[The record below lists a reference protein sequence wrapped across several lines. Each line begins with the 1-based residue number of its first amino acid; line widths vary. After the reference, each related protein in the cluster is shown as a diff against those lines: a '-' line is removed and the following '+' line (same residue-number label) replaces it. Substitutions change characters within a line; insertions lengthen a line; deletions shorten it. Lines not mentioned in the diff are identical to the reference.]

1 MKLEDS
7 LGPKNAVANDI
18 TKPESATTA
27 NGGESPAWGWLL
39 MVWMALVVVFN
50 GVIWTTGVTDHRLAQ
65 AVEDG
70 AAAVEKQ
77 HVGEENEDV
86 VRKAIQT
93 QRDTLR
99 FWTVIAAI
107 RDFVIAPLFLGLR
120 AIAVAVALS
129 AVAATA
135 GRPVR
140 FDDSMHECVAW
151 QGVWVTGLAVRAVLM
166 LALDRSAISTSVQM
180 FLAEESYTA
189 STWLLYEQLD
199 CFALIG
205 WLGMAWGGWRR
216 GQAGLLMAVIVCIV
230 LAAIDVGI
238 HGAASVVVNLG
249 MRMSLMPQ

>member
-1 MKLEDS
+1 MKIEDS
-7 LGPKNAVANDI
+7 PGPRKAVTNETASS
-18 TKPESATTA
+18 ESATTA
-27 NGGESPAWGWLL
+27 NGRESPAWGWLL

-50 GVIWTTGVTDHRLAQ
+50 GAIWTTGVIDRGLAQ

-70 AAAVEKQ
+70 AAEVEKQ
-77 HVGEENEDV
+77 HVGEDNEDV
-86 VRKAIQT
+86 VRKEIQT

-107 RDFVIAPLFLGLR
+107 RDFVIAPLSLGLR

-129 AVAATA
+129 AAAATA

-151 QGVWVTGLAVRAVLM
+151 QGVWVAGLAVRLVLM
-166 LALDRSAISTSVQM
+166 FVLNRSAVSTSLQM

-189 STWLLYEQLD
+189 STWLAFEQLD

-205 WLGMAWGGWRR
+205 WLGMAWGGWHR
-216 GQAGLLMAVIVCIV
+216 GQAGALMAVIACVV
-230 LAAIDVGI
+230 LATIDVGI
-238 HGAASVVVNLG
+238 HSSASLVVNLG

>member
-1 MKLEDS
+1 MTNKT
-7 LGPKNAVANDI
+7 ANS
-18 TKPESATTA
+18 ELATTT
-27 NGGESPAWGWLL
+27 NGKESPAWGWLL
-39 MVWMALVVVFN
+39 IVWMALVVVFN
-50 GVIWTTGVTDHRLAQ
+50 GAIWTTGVTDHRLAQ

-70 AAAVEKQ
+70 AAEVEKQ

-86 VRKAIQT
+86 VRKAIHT

-99 FWTVIAAI
+99 FWTVVAAI

-120 AIAVAVALS
+120 AMAVAVALS

-140 FDDSMHECVAW
+140 FDDSMHECVVW
-151 QGVWVTGLAVRAVLM
+151 QGVWVTGLAVRVVLM

-189 STWLLYEQLD
+189 SSWLLYEQLD
-199 CFALIG
+199 CLALIG

-216 GQAGLLMAVIVCIV
+216 GQAGVLMAVIVCAL

-238 HGAASVVVNLG
+238 HGGASLVVNLG

>member
-1 MKLEDS
+1 M
-7 LGPKNAVANDI
+7 ANDSAES
-18 TKPESATTA
+18 ESATTA
-27 NGGESPAWGWLL
+27 NGSEPPVWGWLL
-39 MVWMALVVVFN
+39 MVWMALTVVLN
-50 GVIWTTGVTDHRLAQ
+50 GAIWTTGVTDHRLAQ

-70 AAAVEKQ
+70 AAEVEKQ

-86 VRKAIQT
+86 VRKEIQT

-99 FWTVIAAI
+99 FWTVITAI

-120 AIAVAVALS
+120 ALAVAIALS

-140 FDDSMHECVAW
+140 FDESMHECVAW
-151 QGVWVTGLAVRAVLM
+151 QGVWVTGLAVRVVLM

-189 STWLLYEQLD
+189 SRWLFYEQLD

-205 WLGMAWGGWRR
+205 WLGMVWGGWRR
-216 GQAGLLMAVIVCIV
+216 GQAGLLMAVIACAL
-230 LAAIDVGI
+230 LAAIAVGI
-238 HGAASVVVNLG
+238 HGSASVVVNLG